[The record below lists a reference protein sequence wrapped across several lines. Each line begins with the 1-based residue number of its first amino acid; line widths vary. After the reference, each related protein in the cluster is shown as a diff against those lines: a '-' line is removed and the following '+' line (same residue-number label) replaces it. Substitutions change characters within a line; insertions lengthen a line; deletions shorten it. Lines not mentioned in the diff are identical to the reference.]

1 MMPDQKINPKILQAE
16 IREKVREFYPYFLSF
31 YILSLIAAHFSKT
44 WSGFFYWPA
53 FHGSVF
59 FFTLLFILTFRF
71 SFKLDR
77 QNIVRFTEN
86 SARQALSQFRRYLT
100 LAYSKL
106 SGFSRRTWLKI
117 LLIAVVLIF
126 ALTKEIAVLDFLILL
141 YALISLLFII
151 NSRWSAGIALILLA
165 SCPLFLISKQDVLA
179 ENAAIYAYY
188 FLIIT
193 VLTQIRELK
202 KEREETCG

>member
-1 MMPDQKINPKILQAE
+1 MKEKIDFKILRNE
-16 IREKVREFYPYFLSF
+16 LREKVRESYPYFIGFYLLSF
-31 YILSLIAAHFSKT
+31 IVAHFSKT

-53 FHGSVF
+53 FHGSAF

-86 SARQALSQFRRYLT
+86 SARQAISQFRRYLI
-100 LAYSKL
+100 LAHAKL

-117 LLIAVVLIF
+117 LLIIVVLIF
-126 ALTKEIAVLDFLILL
+126 TLTKDIAVLDFLVLL
-141 YALISLLFII
+141 YALVSFLFVV

-165 SCPLFLISKQDVLA
+165 SCPFFLISKQDVLA

-202 KEREETCG
+202 REKK